1 MSQTLHHQTHRR
13 KAHHAEERGCASVK
27 TAPAPQQAPQQTTQA
42 GVQWSWPCQ
51 SGAVKRYF
59 PDELMHELTA
69 KVDIY
74 IARFYCSLSKM
85 RTVAVAAAA
94 CLLSAIAVDAFAPA
108 GNIVI
113 RSNSLAPGAML
124 RSYTLLWLFWLFCM
138 GLSKCVS
145 SHLRRAA
152 RGAAD
157 SWRVQGAGLD
167 GPFGRADQGNSLD

>member
-1 MSQTLHHQTHRR
+1 
-13 KAHHAEERGCASVK
+13 
-27 TAPAPQQAPQQTTQA
+27 
-42 GVQWSWPCQ
+42 
-51 SGAVKRYF
+51 
-59 PDELMHELTA
+59 MHELTA
-69 KVDIY
+69 KVDIFY
-74 IARFYCSLSKM
+74 LARFVASCKM
-85 RTVAVAAAA
+85 RTEAVAAAA